1 MRKQNV
7 EAAAFEVATQ
17 VRAVEDVIETALEEL
32 AELQMRLVR
41 ARAAAGVAT
50 ATGHDAFEHLVGAL
64 QGLVSARGGIA
75 DCHASLVDAKR
86 FVPGLRT
93 VSFGDAS
100 ECPPA
105 VTGVAGLRA
114 VA

>member
-1 MRKQNV
+1 MRKHIV
-7 EAAAFEVATQ
+7 ESAAYEVATQ
-17 VRAVEDVIETALEEL
+17 VRAVEDVIETALEEI
-32 AELQMRLVR
+32 AELQLRMIR

-50 ATGHDAFEHLVGAL
+50 ATGHDALQHLAGAL

-75 DCHASLVDAKR
+75 GCHAALVDVKQ

-93 VSFGDAS
+93 VSFGDVS

-105 VTGVAGLRA
+105 PTGFVDLRVVA
-114 VA
+114 

>member
-1 MRKQNV
+1 MRKHIV
-7 EAAAFEVATQ
+7 ESAAFEVATQ
-17 VRAVEDVIETALEEL
+17 VRTVEDVIETALKEI
-32 AELQMRLVR
+32 AELQMRMIR

-50 ATGHDAFEHLVGAL
+50 GTGHNAL
-64 QGLVSARGGIA
+64 QHLASALHGLVAARGGIA
-75 DCHASLVDAKR
+75 DCHASLVDVKQ

-105 VTGVAGLRA
+105 SAGVVDLRV